1 MSTSITHDIHTKSKG
16 TATILTLNAG
26 LDIYDL
32 PLNNHP
38 INQEEYGDQMSADS
52 SYIYIYIE
60 EEWMHQGSIS
70 MQDLY
75 RNTSF
80 ESEAEYEEFS
90 SRHIP

>member
-52 SYIYIYIE
+52 SYI
-60 EEWMHQGSIS
+60 
-70 MQDLY
+70 
-75 RNTSF
+75 
-80 ESEAEYEEFS
+80 
-90 SRHIP
+90 

>member
-26 LDIYDL
+26 LDMYDL
-32 PLNNHP
+32 PLSNHP
-38 INQEEYGDQMSADS
+38 INQEEYGDQMTADS
-52 SYIYIYIE
+52 SYIYIE
-60 EEWMHQGSIS
+60 EEWMHQCSIS
-70 MQDLY
+70 MQDLR

>member
-1 MSTSITHDIHTKSKG
+1 M
-16 TATILTLNAG
+16 
-26 LDIYDL
+26 
-32 PLNNHP
+32 
-38 INQEEYGDQMSADS
+38 Q
-52 SYIYIYIE
+52 
-60 EEWMHQGSIS
+60 QGSIS